1 MTDPARQAEQDARA
15 VWLPVEREIVLHLH
29 DRLQAWRA
37 DGCPPPATYFTSGLE
52 RFVASELAYALDAAD
67 AELARLRAAMEVVAK
82 GGCKRFPI
90 WSCLEERRG
99 VKEGGYTRACDPPAV
114 VLRPDYLCDA
124 CRAKA
129 ALEGKTDE

>member
-1 MTDPARQAEQDARA
+1 MTDPALRAELRKLAEAALAAGTVGA
-15 VWLPVEREIVLHLH
+15 VLAWKNLHVTPGLVL
-29 DRLQAWRA
+29 
-37 DGCPPPATYFTSGLE
+37 
-52 RFVASELAYALDAAD
+52 ALLDDLGAAD
-67 AELARLRAAMEVVAK
+67 AELARLRAALEVVAK

-99 VKEGGYTRACDPPAV
+99 VKVGGCTRACDPPAV

-129 ALEGKTDE
+129 ALEGRTDG